1 MQSENVEYSNLRMF
15 LPRVMDFK
23 LLQHQ
28 NEYPSIY
35 SISLLTVTDVSF
47 VQLSNAEYPKY
58 LILLD
63 ISYVNICNPAGKRIK
78 VVSFCQK
85 NALYGFTIG
94 IIGSNIYC
102 LQIYATIE
110 SSGTN
115 GFYIAWNIY

>member
-1 MQSENVEYSNLRMF
+1 MQCLNVEYSNLRMF

-23 LLQHQ
+23 LLQLL

-58 LILLD
+58 LILLG

-78 VVSFCQK
+78 VVSFLSKRMPC
-85 NALYGFTIG
+85 ID
-94 IIGSNIYC
+94 
-102 LQIYATIE
+102 LQ
-110 SSGTN
+110 
-115 GFYIAWNIY
+115 